1 MGGIR
6 RPTTPGVYR
15 PHHVLTVCD
24 ERSRGERSRAASH
37 YLPGS
42 AAILLR
48 STMSVFVSLQ
58 AIEEAADRIG
68 GVARKTPLVP
78 LVLEGHGR
86 VLAKC
91 ENLQPGGAF
100 KIRGAHNFITQ
111 LSDAER
117 YRGVITYSSGNHGQA
132 VALSAG
138 VVGVKAVVVMPT
150 NAPGIKVDGAR
161 ALGAE
166 VLFEGVT
173 SASRKARAELV
184 AAERGLRMVPPFD
197 DPWIIS
203 GQGTVGLEILRE
215 CPEVSRVLVPVG
227 GGGLLAGIATAI
239 KLQRPDVEVIG
250 VEPVGASKMRDS
262 LAAGRPVTLDHVASI
277 ADGLIPVR
285 PGDLTFEHVRRFA
298 DDVVTVDDDAI
309 KTAVLQLFR
318 RGKLVVEPSGAASV
332 AALISGTVEPVVG
345 NDTTTVV
352 VLSGGNIGLD
362 LLARLAGRADRPVVG

>member
-1 MGGIR
+1 MW
-6 RPTTPGVYR
+6 
-15 PHHVLTVCD
+15 
-24 ERSRGERSRAASH
+24 RAAAEP
-37 YLPGS
+37 LVITCPGP

-48 STMSVFVSLQ
+48 SIMGVFVSLQ

-78 LVLEGHGR
+78 LVLEGHGP

-91 ENLQPGGAF
+91 ENLQSGGAF
-100 KIRGAHNFITQ
+100 KIRGAHNFIAQ

-117 YRGVITYSSGNHGQA
+117 CQGVITYSSGNHGQA

-138 VVGVKAVVVMPT
+138 VVRVKAVVVMPT

-173 SASRKARAELV
+173 SASRKARAESV

-197 DPWIIS
+197 DPWIVS

-215 CPEVSRVLVPVG
+215 CPDISRVLVPVG
-227 GGGLLAGIATAI
+227 GGGLLAGTATAI

-250 VEPVGASKMRDS
+250 VEPVGAAKMRDS

-298 DDVVTVDDDAI
+298 DDVVTVDDDVI
-309 KTAVLQLFR
+309 TNAVLRLFR
-318 RGKLVVEPSGAASV
+318 RDKLVVEPSGAAAV
-332 AALISGTVEPVVG
+332 AALISGTVKPVVG
-345 NDTTTVV
+345 NDRTTVV

-362 LLARLAGRADRPVVG
+362 LLARLAGCADRPAGDTVVRDDE

>member
-1 MGGIR
+1 MG
-6 RPTTPGVYR
+6 
-15 PHHVLTVCD
+15 
-24 ERSRGERSRAASH
+24 
-37 YLPGS
+37 
-42 AAILLR
+42 
-48 STMSVFVSLQ
+48 VFVSLQ

-111 LSDAER
+111 LADAER
-117 YRGVITYSSGNHGQA
+117 CQGVITYSSGNHGQA

-150 NAPGIKVDGAR
+150 NAPGIKVDGAL

-173 SASRKARAELV
+173 SASRKARAESV

-227 GGGLLAGIATAI
+227 GGGLLAGTATAI
-239 KLQRPDVEVIG
+239 KLQRPDAEVIG
-250 VEPVGASKMRDS
+250 VEPVGAAKMRDS

-298 DDVVTVDDDAI
+298 DDVVTVDDDVI

>member
-1 MGGIR
+1 
-6 RPTTPGVYR
+6 
-15 PHHVLTVCD
+15 
-24 ERSRGERSRAASH
+24 
-37 YLPGS
+37 
-42 AAILLR
+42 
-48 STMSVFVSLQ
+48 MSVFVSLQ

-100 KIRGAHNFITQ
+100 KIRGAHNFIAQ

-138 VVGVKAVVVMPT
+138 VVGVKTVVVMPT

-166 VLFEGVT
+166 VLFAGVT
-173 SASRKARAELV
+173 SASRKARAESV

-309 KTAVLQLFR
+309 KTAVLELFR

>member
-1 MGGIR
+1 
-6 RPTTPGVYR
+6 
-15 PHHVLTVCD
+15 
-24 ERSRGERSRAASH
+24 
-37 YLPGS
+37 
-42 AAILLR
+42 
-48 STMSVFVSLQ
+48 MSVFVSLQ

-166 VLFEGVT
+166 VLFAGVT
-173 SASRKARAELV
+173 SASRKARAESV

-227 GGGLLAGIATAI
+227 GGGLLA
-239 KLQRPDVEVIG
+239 
-250 VEPVGASKMRDS
+250 
-262 LAAGRPVTLDHVASI
+262 
-277 ADGLIPVR
+277 
-285 PGDLTFEHVRRFA
+285 
-298 DDVVTVDDDAI
+298 
-309 KTAVLQLFR
+309 
-318 RGKLVVEPSGAASV
+318 
-332 AALISGTVEPVVG
+332 
-345 NDTTTVV
+345 
-352 VLSGGNIGLD
+352 
-362 LLARLAGRADRPVVG
+362 